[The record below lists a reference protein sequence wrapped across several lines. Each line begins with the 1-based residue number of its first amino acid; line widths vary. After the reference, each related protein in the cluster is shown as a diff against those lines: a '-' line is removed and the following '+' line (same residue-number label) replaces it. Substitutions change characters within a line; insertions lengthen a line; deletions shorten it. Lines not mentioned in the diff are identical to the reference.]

1 MSFIK
6 YFFCIKRLLL
16 RNKTYL
22 LVIFLSI
29 SFSLVLRDESSKQY
43 FGSIHV
49 CLIKYLTSKI
59 CRYSSF
65 NYFVPGI
72 ILKCPYIR
80 FLFIQSLWKWSSH
93 KTAFLLNLDT
103 FTSCP
108 LPILCSPC
116 CTFFRSV
123 AFLGSGTLKKLL
135 PFVFFLWY
143 SYNYM
148 LDPYM
153 LDKC

>member
-16 RNKTYL
+16 RNKTSL

-29 SFSLVLRDESSKQY
+29 SFSLVLWDVSSNQY
-43 FGSIHV
+43 FDSIHV

-59 CRYSSF
+59 CWCSSF

-80 FLFIQSLWKWSSH
+80 FLFIQIFWKWSSH
-93 KTAFLLNLDT
+93 KTEFLLNLNA
-103 FTSCP
+103 FMSCP
-108 LPILCSPC
+108 IPILCSPC

-123 AFLGSGTLKKLL
+123 AFLGSGTLNTLL

-148 LDPYM
+148 LDIYM

>member
-1 MSFIK
+1 M
-6 YFFCIKRLLL
+6 

-22 LVIFLSI
+22 LVIFFSI
-29 SFSLVLRDESSKQY
+29 SFSLVLRDVSSKQY

-65 NYFVPGI
+65 NYFVPGC
-72 ILKCPYIR
+72 ILKSPYIR
-80 FLFIQSLWKWSSH
+80 FLFIQSLWTWFPH
-93 KTAFLLNLDT
+93 KTEFLLNLNV
-103 FTSCP
+103 FMSCP
-108 LPILCSPC
+108 ISTLCSPC
-116 CTFFRSV
+116 CTFFRCV
-123 AFLGSGTLKKLL
+123 AFLDSGILKNFYLSS
-135 PFVFFLWY
+135 FFLWY

-148 LDPYM
+148 LDTYM